1 MEGGATSADSGVL
14 LKALGRRLEQRP
26 DPSGEKHQRES
37 AVSSP
42 LPPPPS
48 MSSSHTPETA
58 LPPLPNPGEKG
69 PTQVK
74 AQQANPGS
82 QAAASQET
90 ETAETEVAEQGTVV
104 LGDTGEAGGCAERQ
118 AASSRVWN
126 LDQVLQEAI

>member
-1 MEGGATSADSGVL
+1 M
-14 LKALGRRLEQRP
+14 
-26 DPSGEKHQRES
+26 
-37 AVSSP
+37 
-42 LPPPPS
+42 
-48 MSSSHTPETA
+48 
-58 LPPLPNPGEKG
+58 PNPGEKG